1 MSEILNAPHKIY
13 LNIKEEHEDGEV
25 IDFFD
30 CQEITWSEDPALDV
44 TLGFISIES
53 YEATSK
59 ELEELQDAI
68 ANLST
73 QIEFSGDP
81 NCYYFEGVY
90 RETDKGSNKIIYN
103 AIQESH
109 NRRKNN
115 E

>member
-44 TLGFISIES
+44 TLGFINIES

-68 ANLST
+68 ADKFLH
-73 QIEFSGDP
+73 DP
-81 NCYYFEGVY
+81 VDP
-90 RETDKGSNKIIYN
+90 DKFKILIN
-103 AIQESH
+103 AIKQSME
-109 NRRKNN
+109 RAKQ
-115 E
+115 